1 MSHGA
6 KPDAPRALVERLH
19 ATPHRLVYAFA
30 GAGAKV
36 LYWLHDVPGSSRTVL
51 EAADRYHPSSLRDAL
66 DGAADGSASGGVA
79 GALAAVSHRRA
90 QQLTVGD
97 DEATPTFGVGVAA
110 ALTTDRQRRGED
122 RAHIASRDV
131 LGTSGLTLR
140 FEKGAWSR
148 HDQETL
154 VSRWALTEMAR
165 TSGLMGPF
173 QPAPEA
179 GVVVEPWFTP
189 SEVYRTF
196 LDDPQAL
203 LVLNTTGHV
212 AEARE
217 PQETTAWVSGSF
229 HPMHEG
235 HRLLAARA
243 EAHLGRKV
251 GYELALKN
259 AEKAETDALE
269 GRRRAQQAWG
279 DRPVALSHAAL
290 FHVKAERFPGAVFVV
305 GVDTARRV
313 LDPSF
318 YGGEDAMA
326 SSLAR
331 IQALGCR
338 FLVAG
343 RYAEG
348 SFRTLADLAVPE
360 VWSSLFEAL
369 PDFRKD
375 LSSTE
380 VRAGW
385 S

>member
-1 MSHGA
+1 MNHGA
-6 KPDAPRALVERLH
+6 KSDDARVLIERLH

-30 GAGAKV
+30 GAGAKA

-51 EAADRYHPSSLRDAL
+51 EATDRYHPASLRDAL
-66 DGAADGSASGGVA
+66 DGFPDGSASGGVA
-79 GALAAVSHRRA
+79 GALASASHRRA
-90 QQLTVGD
+90 QQIVSGD
-97 DEATPTFGVGVAA
+97 NPPTPTFGVGVAA

-122 RAHIASRDV
+122 RAHIASHDV
-131 LGTSGLTLR
+131 LGSSGVTLR
-140 FEKGAWSR
+140 FDKGAWSR
-148 HDQETL
+148 HDQESL

-165 TSGLMGPF
+165 SSGLMGPF
-173 QPAPEA
+173 EPSATS
-179 GVVVEPWFTP
+179 GVVTEPWFTP
-189 SEVYRTF
+189 SDTYRAF
-196 LDDPQAL
+196 LSNPQAL
-203 LVLNTTGHV
+203 LVLDANGRV
-212 AEARE
+212 VDVSQA
-217 PQETTAWVSGSF
+217 QETTAWVSGSF
-229 HPMHEG
+229 YPMHEG

-259 AEKAETDALE
+259 AEKAETNAVE

-318 YGGEDAMA
+318 YGGEEAMET
-326 SSLAR
+326 SLGR
-331 IQALGCR
+331 IKALNCR

-348 SFRTLADLAVPE
+348 SFRTLADLVVPSD
-360 VWSSLFEAL
+360 WASLFEAL

-380 VRAGW
+380 VRDSW
-385 S
+385 R

>member
-1 MSHGA
+1 MSQGA
-6 KPDAPRALVERLH
+6 HAADARALVERIH

-30 GAGAKV
+30 GAGAKS

-51 EAADRYHPSSLRDAL
+51 EATDHYHPESLRDAL
-66 DGAADGSASGGVA
+66 GRAPGGSASGGTA
-79 GALAAVSHRRA
+79 GALAAVSNDRA
-90 QQLTVGD
+90 KVVTHAD
-97 DEATPTFGVGVAA
+97 ASPTPTLGVGVAA
-110 ALTTDRQRRGED
+110 ALATDRMRRGED
-122 RAHIASRDV
+122 RAHVASCDA
-131 LGTSGLTLR
+131 LGTSGVTLK

-154 VSRWALTEMAR
+154 VSRWALTEIAHA
-165 TSGLMGPF
+165 SGLMGPIE
-173 QPAPEA
+173 PAAQA
-179 GVVVEPWFTP
+179 GLTVEPWFHP
-189 SEVYRTF
+189 SDAYAAF
-196 LDDPQAL
+196 LSDPDGVLAADAQGRL
-203 LVLNTTGHV
+203 LDPAGPL
-212 AEARE
+212 EA
-217 PQETTAWVSGSF
+217 TAWVSGSF

-259 AEKAETDALE
+259 AEKAETNALQ

-279 DRPVALSHAAL
+279 DRPVVLSHAAL
-290 FHVKAERFPGAVFVV
+290 FHRKAERFPGAVFVV

-313 LDPSF
+313 LDPAF
-318 YGGEDAMA
+318 YGSEADMA

-348 SFRTLADLAVPE
+348 SFRTLSDLAVPDA
-360 VWSSLFEAL
+360 WTALFEAL
-369 PDFRKD
+369 PDFRMD
-375 LSSTE
+375 VSSTE

-385 S
+385 A